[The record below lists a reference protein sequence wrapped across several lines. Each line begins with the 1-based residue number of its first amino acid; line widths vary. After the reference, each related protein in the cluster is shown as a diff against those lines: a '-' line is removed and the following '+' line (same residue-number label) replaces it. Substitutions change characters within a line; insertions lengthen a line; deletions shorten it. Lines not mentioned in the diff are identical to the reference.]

1 MLVGCLIHSED
12 RFGGLF
18 ILLNGGESMS
28 VLENARHE
36 KFVQC
41 LISGMTQR
49 KAYREAFASAN
60 RWKDATVDNK
70 ASALFREN
78 EILARYKELQE
89 AAQDEA
95 IMTRKA
101 RMVKLSEIAND
112 DEYPGDQIRA
122 IDTLNKMDGIYTN
135 KVEMSGSIEIPLKDK
150 EAAAKE
156 WLEGLVEDG

>member
-1 MLVGCLIHSED
+1 MP
-12 RFGGLF
+12 
-18 ILLNGGESMS
+18 
-28 VLENARHE
+28 VLENARQE

-49 KAYREAFASAN
+49 KSYREAFASSK

-78 EILARYKELQE
+78 EVLARYKELQE
-89 AAQDEA
+89 EAQDEA
-95 IMTRKA
+95 IMTRKE

-122 IDTLNKMDGIYTN
+122 IDTLNKMDGIYT
-135 KVEMSGSIEIPLKDK
+135 KKLELSGEVK
-150 EAAAKE
+150 AKNPYAE
-156 WLEGLVEDG
+156 LSTDELRRLAYEQDG